1 MTGWRQGSPTLK
13 VLLWTSETVLNPI
26 YKVDNLHFCQEAPVW
41 SLGWQCPAVGATW
54 SVWGFILLCFQI
66 HYYAKKVRDNTI
78 NKAVFIFHDE
88 LISGPDTS
96 LSNVLKEKVAWYGFL
111 SSDVI
116 LIQLSEVRKGAE
128 NKMCLQT
135 IRDLVTNT
143 DWAQRYPLLKC
154 WKLDVLMYFRLNNFS
169 PAYVLKLSTLI
180 YDFCACWFMHLKN
193 LNKIVS
199 P

>member
-1 MTGWRQGSPTLK
+1 MKAGEPYLK
-13 VLLWTSETVLNPI
+13 GFIVYTSETVLNPI
-26 YKVDNLHFCQEAPVW
+26 YKVNNLHFCQEAPVW
-41 SLGWQCPAVGATW
+41 ALRWQCPAVGATW

-135 IRDLVTNT
+135 IGDFVTNT

-193 LNKIVS
+193 FNKIVS